1 MDNLFESVSTA
12 DRIRSESELFDGI
25 IKVLFI
31 IGSPLLIDEIFFALR
46 AKLALPD
53 FQSNYMEMFRTIA
66 CAERDSILA
75 EIKICEHACK
85 PSYFYERQLPYL
97 EEMLS
102 IKNIDEYINW
112 LDSNPRFEDTKVHL
126 ATRVMQEQE
135 IGLAEATNYVNRL
148 YSLYSV
154 TAFLYERYK
163 SRIMNENFIF
173 DLFDSKESQQLLLDT
188 YRTLGVNLL
197 EQDAQFLKYD
207 LISLDENLIICN
219 QKDSQTLIEKR
230 TGIHFTIHVPRDV
243 LLALESLIDKG
254 YVREIS
260 FRIGTIAK
268 AVPSLEN
275 LEYGSFF
282 SFRALELPKFSKFYN
297 SKCFDDSLWI
307 HVDHKKSSIT
317 FEELYRDFP
326 ERDGCIA
333 TQVIHLELTKGESD
347 FFISH
352 LDHEYI
358 IYTLDEYINRQTNP
372 KQKGHK
378 KCKTFKIDNA
388 RIPFDY
394 KCSDR
399 HFIFQVLD
407 SHFNNKELIRE
418 YFSLACL
425 PQE

>member
-1 MDNLFESVSTA
+1 MDNFFESVSTA

-25 IKVLFI
+25 IKALFI
-31 IGSPLLIDEIFFALR
+31 TGSPLLIKEIFFALR

-53 FQSNYMEMFRTIA
+53 FQSNYMETFRAIT

-85 PSYFYERQLPYL
+85 PSYFYEHQLPYL
-97 EEMLS
+97 EEKLS

-112 LDSNPRFEDTKVHL
+112 LDSSPKFEDTKAHL
-126 ATRVMQEQE
+126 VARVMQEQE
-135 IGLAEATNYVNRL
+135 IGLAEATHYIKRL

-163 SRIMNENFIF
+163 SRVMNENFIF
-173 DLFDSKESQQLLLDT
+173 DLFDSKETRQLLLDT
-188 YRTLGVNLL
+188 YKNLGVNLL

-207 LISLDENLIICN
+207 LISLDENFIICN
-219 QKDSQTLIEKR
+219 QKDIQTLIEKR

-282 SFRALELPKFSKFYN
+282 SFKALELPKFSKFYN

-326 ERDGCIA
+326 EKDGCVA
-333 TQVIHLELTKGESD
+333 TQVIHLELTKVEGN
-347 FFISH
+347 FYISH

-388 RIPFDY
+388 KIPFDY
-394 KCSDR
+394 KYSDR

-407 SHFNNKELIRE
+407 SHFNNKELIKE